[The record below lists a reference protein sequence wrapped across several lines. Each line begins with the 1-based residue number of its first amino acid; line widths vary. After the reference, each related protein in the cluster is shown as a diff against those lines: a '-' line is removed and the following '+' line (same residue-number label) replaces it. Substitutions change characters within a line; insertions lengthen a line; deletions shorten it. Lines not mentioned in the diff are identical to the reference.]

1 MLKKLL
7 PLVVL
12 AFWGHSS
19 YSDSISPYYGYT
31 GNAASN
37 GLSWGMDNVFPDPP
51 GLEVNA
57 VLYNYTIQKAVE
69 DSVTVNVQNENALG
83 TGYIFRETDEWR
95 PGSLG
100 GTQINKVIG
109 LPSIHRSYWGDGSIE
124 VEGNGSVTDPSV
136 IYSYRVD
143 PCYDPQYDPNCP
155 GYEVPIPEIPTVD
168 LNSLYD
174 ATDSDAYIAEA
185 CKEGSTD
192 VKCDSVETNSDE
204 ISDEDKE
211 KQEAEEKKDS
221 RDRLEKALAA
231 VDNSALFATSF
242 AQAQMLDSM
251 NAAVNMQ
258 TYTAAKIDGGQY
270 KETVSLDGGVLP
282 DNKSGRRMN
291 MSSQILHEK
300 MIAEQYK

>member
-1 MLKKLL
+1 MVS
-7 PLVVL
+7 VVL
-12 AFWGHSS
+12 VPCSS
-19 YSDSISPYYGYT
+19 YSESISPYYGYT

-37 GLSWGMDNVFPDPP
+37 GLGWSMDSVFPDPP

-109 LPSIHRSYWGDGSIE
+109 LPNIHRSYWGDGSIE

-155 GYEVPIPEIPTVD
+155 GYEPYIPDIPVVD
-168 LNSLYD
+168 VDSLYD

-192 VKCDSVETNSDE
+192 VKCDSVTYEN
-204 ISDEDKE
+204 K
-211 KQEAEEKKDS
+211 EEKEIDETEEEKDS
-221 RDRLEKALAA
+221 KERLEKALAA
-231 VDNSALFATSF
+231 VDNTALFAQSF
-242 AQAQMLDSM
+242 AQASMLQSM
-251 NAAVNMQ
+251 NAAVNMES
-258 TYTAAKIDGGQY
+258 YTAATIDGGQY
-270 KETVSLDGGVLP
+270 KETIVLDGGQLQ
-282 DNKSGRRMN
+282 DNKQGRRMN
-291 MSSQILHEK
+291 MSSQILHDK
-300 MIAEQYK
+300 MVDLQYNR